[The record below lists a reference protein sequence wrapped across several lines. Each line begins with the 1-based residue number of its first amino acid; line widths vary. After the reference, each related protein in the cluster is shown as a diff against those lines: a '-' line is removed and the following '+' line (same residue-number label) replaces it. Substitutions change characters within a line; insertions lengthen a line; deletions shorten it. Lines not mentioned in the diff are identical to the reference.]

1 MKRIVR
7 FGIGKGLKT
16 FNIKILFP
24 GKMSEHNFLLSF
36 GYSLII
42 WAVLMMLILTC
53 YCLVSGPL
61 DHNNSVRDNN
71 STKLDSVTSGR
82 MRNIEQESETLL

>member
-16 FNIKILFP
+16 FNIKLLLP
-24 GKMSEHNFLLSF
+24 NTMSEHNFLLH
-36 GYSLII
+36 
-42 WAVLMMLILTC
+42 
-53 YCLVSGPL
+53 
-61 DHNNSVRDNN
+61 DRN